1 MPRVP
6 PSAMEESLSVSDAI
20 ITPRENHR
28 DYQIG
33 DSVWSPCA
41 RLGYRRSTIVSVDH
55 HTSSYF
61 VSSADQ
67 DPGNAGQYSVQ
78 RDAVRPLYDCPSRTF
93 EDNCEMVHLD
103 DANILENLKKRYAKD
118 LIYTY
123 TANVILAVN
132 PYKTMH
138 GLYSNEQMLRY
149 RGRNP
154 GNLPA
159 HPYAITD
166 LAYRQLQRD
175 RKNQAL
181 VISGESGAGKTETAK
196 ITMNYLTSMSRTDAA
211 LGSQIQERIL
221 SANPILESFGNAS
234 TVMNAN
240 SSRFGKYNEMYFNP
254 VGSLVGAGIK
264 TFLLESSRVVFQQSG
279 EKNYH
284 VFYQLLAGMDDN
296 TIDRLLLDPYGT
308 YKLLHSSGTKP
319 AAEGSA
325 EAQKFASQ
333 FNQLKEA
340 LSCFANQDLQND
352 IWDVVGALV
361 HLGEVDFVEMEAT
374 QGDASSAAGASAS
387 GCPGSAQAAQ
397 PLVEVPVEGMDALY
411 NATELLG
418 LEGEHLERIL
428 KFKETCVRHAGG
440 RLSVFKCPRTL
451 TQARQTLQ
459 SIIKVLYKRLFDSL
473 VKKMNDATS
482 HSGMSSNEHS
492 YNSIGTLDI
501 YGFERLETNS
511 FEQLCI
517 NLANERLQQFFV
529 EEVLGAE
536 QRMYEEERLS
546 VLPMELPDSTPVVT
560 GIRKVMEILN
570 EHSLRASRNLG
581 TTKEDKDM
589 KFCEHLHRELVQG
602 SNRQTGPIMA
612 LKLRANR
619 NGTGLGQ
626 HDGFQICHY
635 AGPVSYSTKGW
646 IDKNND
652 SLVPELE
659 QVLAQGKK
667 SVVRDMADQQ
677 GMTAASGERSNSL
690 SSLYLDNL
698 DKLLNTL
705 KQCSVHYIRCFNPN
719 QTRSPGAFDSKY
731 VLDQVIQCGTVQ
743 LVKIMHH
750 GYPHR
755 CFLGDLRE
763 RLKRMLPPEFER
775 YSHRDFLHAVL
786 IAWNMDESQ
795 WTLGTRR
802 LFLKAGQLRVLED
815 LKDLGGQA
823 SQEVIKSICRRF
835 AKKKVKAA
843 AHAIEIVCYLQ
854 KSMKKWRRDRW
865 LTKLHNSV
873 RVAARL
879 QRWLCKARATLYGFE
894 PTEEKA
900 TVDRGILLKQL
911 VDRRPLKPLD
921 VTPPS
926 KLFITF
932 NSCENHGYWEDSKE
946 ALRAH
951 QRKASE
957 SVLCFDGQRVK
968 CIKLNGKAF
977 VQQPDAT
984 EDGISFGRALEDL
997 REVSLV
1003 DSTDSQWGQAVP
1015 LHAVTPDPQKR
1026 IVCMCQHSAKSD
1038 VFATCN
1044 NQNQVMVWKW
1054 RGTASSG
1061 TSQEATTMQ
1070 AAFQY
1075 MDARPIIQMCFLH
1088 QEPENANGYMM
1099 ILLARNPEKSWLE
1112 MHFISVY
1119 HDNCFR
1125 LECIQHLFLD
1135 SDQDEGSMEHF
1146 KNGFY
1151 ITHFG
1156 MSHSGSVLV
1165 VAGNLFLHLFAV
1177 SQDAAGQAHRV
1188 VPIEKEIV
1196 DALVSKDQQCP
1207 NGGTVV
1213 SVCSLPVDS
1222 HNDIIVFGM
1231 SSGELRAVCLVE
1243 ENGAVSIIDKRSG
1256 RMVRGSHTKGI
1267 PIRSVVA
1274 MHEPQGETSF
1284 AAGNHIS
1291 QLIMCKQPVS
1301 PYRFISIGDDGR
1313 MLTWGLD
1320 QHRSWQPTEVR
1331 SALGHSLV
1339 AARSSCLVPS
1349 VLVMFDN
1356 DKQRIVAM
1364 DRKNPDVSSKCCSL
1378 LS

>member
-1 MPRVP
+1 
-6 PSAMEESLSVSDAI
+6 MEESLSVSDAI
-20 ITPRENHR
+20 VTPRENHR

-55 HTSSYF
+55 PTGSFF
-61 VSSADQ
+61 VSSTDQ
-67 DPGNAGQYSVQ
+67 APGHAGQFSVQ
-78 RDAVRPLYDCPSRTF
+78 RDAVRPLYDCPSRTY

-103 DANILENLKKRYAKD
+103 DANILENLKKRYARD

-132 PYKTMH
+132 PYKTLH
-138 GLYSNEQMLRY
+138 GLYSNEQMMRY

-159 HPYAITD
+159 HPYAIAD
-166 LAYRQLQRD
+166 LAYRQLLKD

-196 ITMNYLTSMSRTDAA
+196 ITMSYLTSMSRTDAA
-211 LGSQIQERIL
+211 VGSQIQDRIL
-221 SANPILESFGNAS
+221 HANPILESFGNAS

-264 TFLLESSRVVFQQSG
+264 TFLLESSRVVLQQKG

-284 VFYQLLAGMDDN
+284 VFYQLLAGMDDS
-296 TIDRLLLDPYGT
+296 TVHRLFLDPSEN
-308 YKLLHSSGTKP
+308 YKLLHSNGTKP
-319 AAEGSA
+319 AAEGST
-325 EAQKFASQ
+325 EHQKLVSQ
-333 FNQLKEA
+333 FNQLKQA
-340 LSCFANQDLQND
+340 LSSFANQDLQND

-361 HLGEVDFVEMEAT
+361 HLGEVDFVETDAT
-374 QGDASSAAGASAS
+374 QAGASQAADASAS
-387 GCPGSAQAAQ
+387 GSPGSAQPASTITS
-397 PLVEVPVEGMDALY
+397 PLVEVAVEGMEALY

-418 LEGEHLERIL
+418 LDGEHVERIL

-440 RLSVFKCPRTL
+440 RTSVFKCPRTL

-459 SIIKVLYKRLFDSL
+459 SIIKVLYKRLFDTL
-473 VKKMNDATS
+473 VRKINDATS
-482 HSGMSSNEHS
+482 HSGLSNNEHS

-581 TTKEDKDM
+581 TTKDDKDM

-602 SNRQTGPIMA
+602 GNRQTGPIMA

-619 NGTGLGQ
+619 SGNGPGQ
-626 HDGFQICHY
+626 NDGFQICHY
-635 AGPVSYSTKGW
+635 AGHVSYSTKGW

-659 QVLAQGKK
+659 QVLAAGDK
-667 SVVRDMADQQ
+667 SIVRDMADKQ
-677 GMTAASGERSNSL
+677 GMTAASGERANSL
-690 SSLYLDNL
+690 SSHYLDNL

-719 QTRSPGAFDSKY
+719 QTRSPGEFDSKY

-763 RLKRMLPPEFER
+763 RLKKMLPPEFER

-911 VDRRPLKPLD
+911 VGCGPLKPLD
-921 VTPPS
+921 VNPPP

-946 ALRAH
+946 ALRVH

-984 EDGISFGRALEDL
+984 EDGISFGRGLEDL

-1003 DSTDSQWGQAVP
+1003 SSTDSQWGQAVP
-1015 LHAVTPDPQKR
+1015 LHAVTADPQKR
-1026 IVCMCQHSAKSD
+1026 IVCMCQHSAKSN

-1054 RGTASSG
+1054 RGTAASG
-1061 TSQEATTMQ
+1061 TSQEATTML

-1075 MDARPIIQMCFLH
+1075 LDSRPIIQMCFLH
-1088 QEPENANGYMM
+1088 QEPQNAKGYMM
-1099 ILLARNPEKSWLE
+1099 ILLVRNPEKNWLE
-1112 MHFISVY
+1112 THFISIY

-1125 LECIQHLFLD
+1125 LDYVQHLFLD
-1135 SDQDEGSMEHF
+1135 TDQDEGTMEYF
-1146 KNGFY
+1146 RNGFY

-1165 VAGNLFLHLFAV
+1165 VAGNLFLRLFAV
-1177 SQDAAGQAHRV
+1177 FQDSAGQGHKV
-1188 VPIEKEIV
+1188 VPVERELV
-1196 DALVSKDQQCP
+1196 DALVSKDQQSP

-1213 SVCSLPVDS
+1213 SVCSLPVAS
-1222 HNDIIVFGM
+1222 QNDIIVFGM
-1231 SSGELRAVCLVE
+1231 SSGELRAVNLVE
-1243 ENGAVSIIDKRSG
+1243 ENGTVSLIEKGSG
-1256 RMVRGSHTKGI
+1256 RMVRGSHTKGM

-1274 MHEPQGETSF
+1274 THEPEGATSF

-1291 QLIMCKQPVS
+1291 KLIMGKQPVS

-1320 QHRSWQPTEVR
+1320 KQKSWQPTEARTV
-1331 SALGHSLV
+1331 LGRGLI
-1339 AARSSCLVPS
+1339 AAQSSCLVPS
-1349 VLVMFDN
+1349 VLLMYDN
-1356 DKQRIVAM
+1356 DAQRIIAM
-1364 DRKNPDVSSKCCSL
+1364 DRNTPDVSPKCCSL